1 MRNRKKL
8 TFFNTLCNLLQ
19 QGVTVVC
26 GLIVPALIIEHYGS
40 SVNGAISSITQ
51 FLSYITLLEAG
62 VGGVVKSA
70 LYKPLAKKN
79 DYDLSCVVVATERY
93 FRIIARVFLVYL
105 LCIAIFFPFVVSN
118 QFSWIFSFS
127 LVVIISISTF
137 AQYYFGLTYQ
147 LVIQADQKM
156 YLTTIV
162 QIVTMILNT
171 IAVVICVFGNVE
183 ILWLKLITS
192 CVYVLRPIFY
202 NFYVKRHY
210 NIDKKVEPSKET
222 LKQKWDGLG
231 QHIAYVIHTNT
242 DVTVLTL
249 FANVKIVSVYTVYHN
264 VVNGI
269 VSVVSSFSNG
279 ISASIGNLIAND
291 EKEKLHDTFNVFETL
306 NFMMITIF
314 FTTTGLLILPF
325 VDIYTRGVTDVN
337 YHRTVFAILL
347 VLAEA
352 AYCLRN
358 PYSTVVFAAGHFKQT
373 TKGAYVEAAVNI
385 VISVIL
391 VNWYGIIGVAIGT
404 LTAMLLRTFQYVYYL
419 SKNILY
425 RPIWKFVKELVI
437 SAAISLIVI
446 AIVTNFVHMDTNNYF
461 TWFIYALPV
470 LGISAAVTII
480 INWIFY
486 PDIVKKIFSIIFHLF
501 KKKKGA

>member
-1 MRNRKKL
+1 
-8 TFFNTLCNLLQ
+8 
-19 QGVTVVC
+19 
-26 GLIVPALIIEHYGS
+26 
-40 SVNGAISSITQ
+40 
-51 FLSYITLLEAG
+51 
-62 VGGVVKSA
+62 
-70 LYKPLAKKN
+70 
-79 DYDLSCVVVATERY
+79 
-93 FRIIARVFLVYL
+93 
-105 LCIAIFFPFVVSN
+105 
-118 QFSWIFSFS
+118 
-127 LVVIISISTF
+127 
-137 AQYYFGLTYQ
+137 
-147 LVIQADQKM
+147 
-156 YLTTIV
+156 
-162 QIVTMILNT
+162 
-171 IAVVICVFGNVE
+171 
-183 ILWLKLITS
+183 
-192 CVYVLRPIFY
+192 
-202 NFYVKRHY
+202 
-210 NIDKKVEPSKET
+210 
-222 LKQKWDGLG
+222 
-231 QHIAYVIHTNT
+231 
-242 DVTVLTL
+242 
-249 FANVKIVSVYTVYHN
+249 
-264 VVNGI
+264 
-269 VSVVSSFSNG
+269 
-279 ISASIGNLIAND
+279 
-291 EKEKLHDTFNVFETL
+291 
-306 NFMMITIF
+306 MMITIF